1 MARKVIAG
9 ILFLASTS
17 TNVFADDCCRQQMV
31 TGLNVFFWATKLKYF
46 AQQIK
51 RIFRLPLFGRSVH
64 PAWGKAFQ
72 WFGSTGP
79 RHLPGGE
86 IQPKISFYQKMQRVD
101 VCTHGQA
108 RPAMRNTVSQ
118 VPPSPF
124 PPSFLLWYLLKQF
137 WCQLNVDF
145 AESPTV
151 AASCRW
157 LYLEALLTV
166 PGEIGLQSLKNRTV
180 CYFVPPN
187 FTKAI

>member
-1 MARKVIAG
+1 MQLTVNLKNGISASSGSRNFRGRDCRGMAWRACRGRTGRSRTVRYWRCNSSTIWIYRLDAFVWITIRTIAK
-9 ILFLASTS
+9 S
-17 TNVFADDCCRQQMV
+17 MV

-64 PAWGKAFQ
+64 SAWGKAFQ

-79 RHLPGGE
+79 RHMPGGE

-124 PPSFLLWYLLKQF
+124 PSSDVIYRWSPS
-137 WCQLNVDF
+137 
-145 AESPTV
+145 
-151 AASCRW
+151 ASH
-157 LYLEALLTV
+157 
-166 PGEIGLQSLKNRTV
+166 
-180 CYFVPPN
+180 PPPLRR
-187 FTKAI
+187 